1 MKLGYIDYLNCF
13 PFYSRLFERPVAGV
27 EIVPG
32 YPSELNELMRRGE
45 LDMSPISTAAYA
57 DVQSEVVILP
67 DYCLASVGYVRSVIL
82 ISKHPI
88 ENLGSKRVGLTNA
101 SQTSTALL
109 KALLTK
115 FYGVTPIYEPCA
127 PKPDL
132 DDLDAALI
140 IGNEALLPEKTATPY
155 VYDLGDLWLRKTG
168 FPVVFAVFAVRKAM
182 SSAGIKPE
190 DVQAIGLCGQMH
202 GVTLLDANAAPI
214 GNAIIWADQRSAAE
228 TAALIER
235 FGAENLA
242 HIAGTLPA
250 AGFMISTVG
259 RFSRIFSTSSSTS
272 PFCTAMVA

>member
-88 ENLGSKRVGLTNA
+88 ENLDAKRVGLTNA

-115 FYGVTPIYEPCA
+115 FYGVAPIYEACA

-168 FPVVFAVFAVRKAM
+168 FPVVFAVFAVRK
-182 SSAGIKPE
+182 SAIKQHPE
-190 DVQAIGLCGQMH
+190 
-202 GVTLLDANAAPI
+202 LLKAVIRSYHDSHKRLFNDK
-214 GNAIIWADQRSAAE
+214 DQ
-228 TAALIER
+228 L
-235 FGAENLA
+235 
-242 HIAGTLPA
+242 IAGARERYPAVAFDLHDYYYNLMKFEFTGQLKQAFAYYLKTCAELGLVAPTGPVEFLPDE
-250 AGFMISTVG
+250 
-259 RFSRIFSTSSSTS
+259 FSL
-272 PFCTAMVA
+272 ANL

>member
-13 PFYSRLFERPVAGV
+13 PFYSRLLERPIAGV

-88 ENLGSKRVGLTNA
+88 ENLDAKRVGLTNA

-109 KALLTK
+109 RALLTK
-115 FYGVTPIYEPCA
+115 FYGVTPVYEPCA

-168 FPVVFAVFAVRKAM
+168 FPVVFAVFAVRKA
-182 SSAGIKPE
+182 AIQQQPE
-190 DVQAIGLCGQMH
+190 LLKAVIRSYHDSHKRLFNDKDQLIVGARERYPAVAFDLHDYYLNLMKFEFTGQLKQAFAYYLKTCAELGLVAPTGP
-202 GVTLLDANAAPI
+202 VEFLPDEFSLAN
-214 GNAIIWADQRSAAE
+214 
-228 TAALIER
+228 L
-235 FGAENLA
+235 
-242 HIAGTLPA
+242 
-250 AGFMISTVG
+250 
-259 RFSRIFSTSSSTS
+259 
-272 PFCTAMVA
+272 